1 VVFDCDGSV
10 LVSDDVMLAE
20 RYDREAFAL
29 VVALHNGQT
38 EAAAQMLSDLCD
50 DEDGGATLQH
60 IVAVCVVLALTLNEA
75 WVEQCEADGV
85 SFEEFVETAGLW
97 LAQGGEA

>member
-1 VVFDCDGSV
+1 
-10 LVSDDVMLAE
+10 MLAE

-38 EAAAQMLSDLCD
+38 EAAAQMLSDLCEMD
-50 DEDGGATLQH
+50 DDGVTLQH
-60 IVAVCVVLALTLNEA
+60 ITAVCVVLALTLNEA
-75 WVEQCEADGV
+75 WMEQCEADGV

-97 LAQGGEA
+97 LAQRGDA

>member
-1 VVFDCDGSV
+1 
-10 LVSDDVMLAE
+10 MLAE

-29 VVALHNGQT
+29 VVALHNGNT
-38 EAAAQMLSDLCD
+38 DAAAQILEDLAVVRD
-50 DEDGGATLQH
+50 DGLVNLDPLAG
-60 IVAVCVVLALTLNEA
+60 VCVVLALTLNEA

-97 LAQGGEA
+97 LAQRGEA